1 MVRLEK
7 DGLVRLE
14 KDGLVRLDKDGFGTS
29 LKRRIGCLKK
39 KTGMAACEEL
49 SYDSIGVVTTV
60 GNTVRH
66 VIQKLVVENNLFIL
80 VQIWFGHKCNICTTE
95 VYNECDKGRLC

>member
-1 MVRLEK
+1 MRGHVLHRQRLQHHTVGWELEGLEK
-7 DGLVRLE
+7 DVL
-14 KDGLVRLDKDGFGTS
+14 GTS
-29 LKRRIGCLKK
+29 LKRRIGCFLK

-66 VIQKLVVENNLFIL
+66 VIL
-80 VQIWFGHKCNICTTE
+80 
-95 VYNECDKGRLC
+95 